1 MAERTD
7 VAERAVLRMLAH
19 RTGVEQDEVRRVYII
34 GHLIAHFVQHAADA
48 FGIRLVLL
56 AAEGMGIGAQAL
68 VADERCDRVDIGK
81 LVLQL
86 FLRNSNWG
94 GHGLP
99 PLIGMGCRP
108 P

>member
-1 MAERTD
+1 MAECAD
-7 VAERAVLRMLAH
+7 VAECAVLCMLTH
-19 RTGVEQDEVRRVYII
+19 RAGVEQDEVRFIDII
-34 GHLIAHFVQHAADA
+34 GHLITHLVQHAADA
-48 FGIRLVLL
+48 FGIRFVLL

-68 VADERCDRVDIGK
+68 VANERCDRVDIGK

-86 FLRNSNWG
+86 FLGNSNWG